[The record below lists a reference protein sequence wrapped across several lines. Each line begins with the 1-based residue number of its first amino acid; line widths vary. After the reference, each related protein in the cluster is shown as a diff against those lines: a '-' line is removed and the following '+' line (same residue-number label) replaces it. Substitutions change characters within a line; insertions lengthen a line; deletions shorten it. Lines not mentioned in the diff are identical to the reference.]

1 MTRPGTDDPRGRVV
15 PFCRRWHV
23 IDEIDLVRLL
33 AGHAELRTLCDLL
46 EACADTLPVMPSPA
60 QTTVLCQRLT
70 VAIDRYARAGETL
83 LEEMFRRE
91 ADRPLAAALLARI
104 RARHAI
110 DDSSAQDLIA
120 ALDPESTEPDR
131 FPPEM
136 LGYML
141 RCFFDGCRRAMDFT
155 ELAILALGERRLTR
169 DARALLIG
177 SLARS

>member
-1 MTRPGTDDPRGRVV
+1 MIFPGRSWGKFGKHRFSFFPVGNSSSL
-15 PFCRRWHV
+15 HV
-23 IDEIDLVRLL
+23 
-33 AGHAELRTLCDLL
+33 
-46 EACADTLPVMPSPA
+46 
-60 QTTVLCQRLT
+60 
-70 VAIDRYARAGETL
+70 
-83 LEEMFRRE
+83 EEV
-91 ADRPLAAALLARI
+91 LARI